1 MKRWLYPLVGLLA
14 IAFLSGKGTSRTDVA
29 KLRPVEVVVVTCSEK
44 IIKIQTDTGD
54 VGVGEDLT
62 QAVEQLKTTTPAEIF
77 LETAEYLLISE
88 ECRSMVPELME
99 YLRPSCSVCILEGE
113 PEMDNVGTFLKIH
126 GLEVTLTEYKAGL
139 CDLQTLREKEGRLEL
154 VS

>member
-14 IAFLSGKGTSRTDVA
+14 IAFLSGKGTSGTDVA
-29 KLRPVEVVVVTCSEK
+29 KLRPVEVVVVTRSEK

>member
-1 MKRWLYPLVGLLA
+1 MKRWLYLLVALLA
-14 IAFLSGKGTSRTDVA
+14 IVFLGGKVTAGTDVA
-29 KLRPVEVVVVTCSEK
+29 KLRPVEVVVVTRSEK
-44 IIKIQTDTGD
+44 NIKIQTDTGD
-54 VGVGEDLT
+54 AGVGTDLA
-62 QAVEQLKTTTPAEIF
+62 QAVEQLKKTTPAKIF

-88 ECRSMVPELME
+88 ECRCLMPELME

-113 PEMDNVGTFLKIH
+113 PEMDNIGAFLKIH
-126 GLEVTLTEYKAGL
+126 GLDVTLTEYKAGI